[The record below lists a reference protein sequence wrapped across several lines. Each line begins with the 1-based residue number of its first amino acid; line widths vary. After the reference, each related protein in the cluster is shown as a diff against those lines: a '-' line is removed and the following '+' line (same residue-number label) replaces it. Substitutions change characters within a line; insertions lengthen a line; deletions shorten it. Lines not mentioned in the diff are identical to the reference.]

1 MANNRVFYASH
12 GVALAKETG
21 DTSLATPIYNLQT
34 SSSGGA
40 GAISG
45 LIAVAGCNSVTMNT
59 NFNLDQV
66 FQLGQLELYD
76 NVVTDPSVEVTINK
90 TLDGHP
96 SIYELAVGS
105 GGIVANANK
114 RTKLV
119 LGVGADTNN
128 TLSVTNAIK
137 CDPIYLSSVSY
148 TLGTDG
154 NFTEECTFVGNDK
167 AISTA
172 AAEQFSAPAKAATG
186 ASKVLR
192 RQNLNTTLSTL
203 PTEVANEN
211 IQSISISADFGR
223 EEMFK
228 LGRLSTFHR
237 YVNFP
242 LEVSCDIEVIAT
254 GLDTLAVDVPD
265 TACTGLSLSESS
277 AKFVLC
283 DPSGGN
289 EAYTIDLGSKLKL
302 TSVAFGG
309 GDTGGGNSN
318 LTFNYVT
325 FNDLDVQSS
334 GHTADRTTLYSNP
347 TGIS

>member
-12 GVALAKETG
+12 GVALALETG
-21 DTSLATPIYNLQT
+21 DTSLATPVYNKQT
-34 SSSGGA
+34 DTADS
-40 GAISG
+40 AITG
-45 LIAVAGCNSVTMNT
+45 LIAVAGANSVTMNT
-59 NFNLDQV
+59 NFNLEQV

-76 NVVTDPSVEVTINK
+76 NVVTDPSVEVTISK
-90 TLDGHP
+90 TLDAHP
-96 SIYELAVGS
+96 TIYELAVGS
-105 GGIVANANK
+105 GGIVSNANK

-119 LGVGADTNN
+119 MGVGADTNN
-128 TLSVTNAIK
+128 TLSVTNAIV

-148 TLGTDG
+148 NLSTDG
-154 NFTEECTFVGNDK
+154 NFTEECSFVGNDK
-167 AISTA
+167 ALSTA
-172 AAEQFSAPAKAATG
+172 ATSQFSPA
-186 ASKVLR
+186 ASGIGNKVFR
-192 RQNLNTTLSTL
+192 RQNLDTANSTL

-265 TACTGLSLSESS
+265 GACSGLTLNESTGIF
-277 AKFVLC
+277 KLC

-289 EAYTIDLGSKLKL
+289 SGYTIDLGTKLKL

-318 LTFNYVT
+318 LTFSYVT
-325 FNDLDVQSS
+325 FNDLDIRSS
-334 GHTADRTTLYSNP
+334 GEHPERALLP
-347 TGIS
+347 

>member
-21 DTSLATPIYNLQT
+21 DTSLASPIYNR
-34 SSSGGA
+34 SGTVQ
-40 GAISG
+40 G
-45 LIAVAGCNSVTMNT
+45 LIAVAGANSVTMNT
-59 NFNLDQV
+59 NFNLEQV

-76 NVVTDPSVEVTINK
+76 NVVTDPSVECTISK

-96 SIYELAVGS
+96 SIYELAVGT

-119 LGVGADTNN
+119 MGVGADTNN
-128 TLSVTNAIK
+128 TLSVTNAIV

-148 TLGTDG
+148 NLSTDG
-154 NFTEECTFVGNDK
+154 NFTEECSFVGNDK
-167 AISTA
+167 ALSTA
-172 AAEQFSAPAKAATG
+172 AANQFSAASKAVG
-186 ASKVLR
+186 NKVLR
-192 RQNLNTTLSTL
+192 RQNLDTANSTL

-242 LEVSCDIEVIAT
+242 LEVSCDVEVIAT

-265 TACTGLSLSESS
+265 ASCSGLSLSES
-277 AKFVLC
+277 AAVFKLC

-289 EAYTIDLGSKLKL
+289 SGYTIDLGTKLKL

-309 GDTGGGNSN
+309 GDTGGGNAN
-318 LTFNYVT
+318 LTFSYVT
-325 FNDLDVQSS
+325 FNDLDIASS
-334 GHTADRTTLYSNP
+334 GEHDERSILAP
-347 TGIS
+347 E